1 MKMED
6 IRGRIGRV
14 PDAFRI
20 AERVPHVAVLLPCF
34 NEEVAVA
41 QTVASF
47 RAALPAAS
55 IYVYDNRS
63 TDRTAEVAR
72 EAGAIVRT
80 EPYPGKGNVVRR
92 MFADVEAD
100 VYILADGDATYHA
113 PSAPVMVE
121 ALMDGN
127 LDMVC
132 GARRDR
138 ESEAYRRGHRFGNR
152 LLTGLVSTLFGRR
165 FDDMLTGYRVLSRRF
180 VKSFPSASR
189 GFEIETE
196 LTVHALQ
203 LRLPAAEVETPYAAR
218 PENSFSKLG
227 TFRDGFRILRTI
239 GILVKEEKPLQ
250 FFSALALAM
259 FVPSALVF
267 ASVFGEFMATGL
279 VDRMPSLFAS
289 LSGLILA
296 ALSLACATI
305 LDSIARGRRELRYM
319 NYLRFD
325 APR

>member
-14 PDAFRI
+14 PDAFRV
-20 AERVPHVAVLLPCF
+20 AEIVPHVAVLLPCY
-34 NEEVAVA
+34 NEEVAIA
-41 QTVASF
+41 QTVAAF
-47 RAALPAAS
+47 REALPGAS

-72 EAGAIVRT
+72 AAGAIVRA
-80 EPYPGKGNVVRR
+80 EPYPGKGSTVRR

-100 VYILADGDATYHA
+100 VYVLADGDATYHA
-113 PSAPVMVE
+113 PSAPSMIE

-138 ESEAYRRGHRFGNR
+138 ETEAYRRGHRFGNR

-239 GILVKEEKPLQ
+239 GVLVKEEKPLQ
-250 FFSALALAM
+250 FFAALAALM
-259 FVPSALVF
+259 FLPSALVF
-267 ASVFGEFMATGL
+267 ASVLGEFMATGL

-296 ALSLACATI
+296 ALSLACAMI

-319 NYLRFD
+319 NYLRFE